1 MEYLLSGDT
10 QYGGDSRFESF
21 NTNII
26 CWDDDAGNPIGDD
39 VVAI

>member
-26 CWDDDAGNPIGDD
+26 CWDVYSVTKMD
-39 VVAI
+39 VST